1 MLLKPMQSFV
11 TVVFLCVCFTLV
23 SGSSFA
29 AVYGLKDA
37 KGIFTPKISVE
48 MGNKE
53 IVIYKTD
60 PHEKFKSFALILN
73 RKNAALI
80 RNINLVNI
88 EWIASDNRSTKPIA
102 FAGATYDPLKL
113 KFEEPVARSIGLKL
127 VDKSSRNL
135 FVGKQFSELFSV
147 YLDEQKLV
155 AGEGGAEQESP
166 IKLGVGR
173 DISINVDKTSITFNE
188 NNIKKGEI
196 INVDNR
202 SGLDQTIG
210 LEIPEKDLLY
220 TQIVRKPEQTKVPRE
235 IWSKF
240 KVAADSG
247 IFVVLIPDPD
257 PSRMAGLNGKE
268 VAIKIYQADKVRETI
283 RIPIKASGESTI
295 SILDSQTSLGIR
307 EHDSRSFKAVDG
319 TAEPVRS
326 DSGTVS
332 GEKVSTGRD
341 LDNKGGWTVPGIW
354 ILQIFNLVGLI
365 ALALYGAFFLLPKL
379 QVIEARMSKNEMFL
393 LGAREAIREE
403 LDKTKED
410 VLRQCGVSTPPKDLD
425 ES

>member
-1 MLLKPMQSFV
+1 
-11 TVVFLCVCFTLV
+11 
-23 SGSSFA
+23 
-29 AVYGLKDA
+29 
-37 KGIFTPKISVE
+37 
-48 MGNKE
+48 
-53 IVIYKTD
+53 
-60 PHEKFKSFALILN
+60 
-73 RKNAALI
+73 
-80 RNINLVNI
+80 
-88 EWIASDNRSTKPIA
+88 
-102 FAGATYDPLKL
+102 
-113 KFEEPVARSIGLKL
+113 
-127 VDKSSRNL
+127 
-135 FVGKQFSELFSV
+135 
-147 YLDEQKLV
+147 
-155 AGEGGAEQESP
+155 
-166 IKLGVGR
+166 
-173 DISINVDKTSITFNE
+173 
-188 NNIKKGEI
+188 
-196 INVDNR
+196 
-202 SGLDQTIG
+202 
-210 LEIPEKDLLY
+210 
-220 TQIVRKPEQTKVPRE
+220 
-235 IWSKF
+235 
-240 KVAADSG
+240 
-247 IFVVLIPDPD
+247 
-257 PSRMAGLNGKE
+257 MAGLNGKE

-283 RIPIKASGESTI
+283 RIPIKAAGESTI